1 MTRAIHSVEPPKV
14 RQWPIIMTGC
24 AILLLFTILYIFN
37 PRFLNAVVLQAQ
49 DALISHHAVAP
60 QSGRVVLVDLDDES
74 LENIGQWPWARF
86 LVAQLADRLWDA
98 GAAVLVFDIGFPE
111 PDRLSPAR
119 AISLWQQVMPGI
131 PTPVDSNADFPDFDV
146 LLAQSISRGP
156 TILGCFIHLVD
167 TPADIPDAAQ
177 LPAWHGIFIE
187 RGQGRHFLPQGQSI
201 TPPIDSLRDH
211 SSVSMGFF
219 NTTPDQDNIIRRT
232 PLVAAIGPIRL
243 YPALGPETVRL
254 ARQASHFGI
263 QYDDQWVDGVRH
275 IDIENLRI
283 PTDRHGCLTINFRSR
298 RFPTL
303 RAMDI
308 LSGNFDQFRV
318 KDNIVVIGTS
328 AIGLTDRFITP
339 LDTEIAG
346 MEIHATVI
354 DNLLAGDIIS
364 APYWMFFINLATL
377 LLGGLL
383 LILIVTHTR
392 AMLSFPI
399 LIFAL
404 VYPVALSLFLLR
416 RYQLVFIPAPLAIGW
431 TLTFIGVIVMKY
443 WQQEIIAQYD
453 SRLRTVNRQLE
464 NEIEIRT
471 EAEQAAQEAR
481 NAALRAAAAKS
492 EFLANM
498 SHEIRTPMNSV
509 IGMSDLALRT
519 DLDEKQRN
527 YISKVRYSAH
537 ALLRLINDILDF
549 SKLEAGKLHV
559 EKTAVDLD
567 GVMGDTIDL
576 LSHQAFKKNIELIL
590 DCERAVPRAII
601 GDPLRLRQIL
611 INLAAN
617 AIKFTDRGHVCLR
630 VSVAAAST
638 DARAE
643 KAASNG
649 SEEKAAENG
658 DTVAKSEMLFEII
671 DTGIGLSAEQQACL
685 FQAFHQADA
694 STTRKYG
701 GTGLGLVIS
710 RNLIHAM
717 GGAIAVTSQPGHG
730 SNFHF
735 RLPFTCQPADNE
747 PVIDLPDSVRSRR
760 VLVAGMYTP
769 VTDIVARDCR
779 DLGLRAET
787 IASPFDAPDR
797 LAAAQQAGDPYQ
809 LLLLDTSGMDDDTLV
824 DRISAAP
831 AADSEPLPV
840 ILVGFPDPEDGNIP
854 PISKAGHV
862 HFMAKPVKC
871 TDLVSMLRVAW
882 GYDPRPQRNLW
893 QTEPP
898 PAIAPDRL
906 KNARILLVD
915 DNPINREVA
924 TENMH
929 AYGIHVESAVNGRE
943 AIEKA
948 KTHPWN
954 LILMD
959 IQMPEVDGYEAT
971 RRIRDLEKTGQT
983 PRPHTPILAMTA
995 NAMQEDQE
1003 KCRACGM
1010 NDYLVKPLDIKV
1022 FLSKLLQHI
1031 PHAEVPLP
1039 GYLADKPAATNT
1051 GPSAATD
1058 TTAGN
1063 TNHHDP
1069 VDPPHIP
1076 GADTAAGLRRVNGNF
1091 KLYRRLLA
1099 DFATR
1104 HTNDPDRI
1112 RQAIKA
1118 KDHATA
1124 RTIAHA
1130 IKGSAANL
1138 GLNTIQRLA
1147 TGIDDNL
1154 LKNNAQAAAARID
1167 PLADAL
1173 LTFNQAIAIRRAA
1186 PRQNGLDETVPIVL
1200 PPDLRDTV
1208 RHFRDELRQGKVD
1221 ALDMLASITD
1231 ALRKAG
1237 VTPAALETVAQAAE
1251 TYDFE
1256 RAAERLDKIVDF
1268 KPEH

>member
-1 MTRAIHSVEPPKV
+1 MTRAMHSVEPPRV

-24 AILLLFTILYIFN
+24 TILLLFTILHLLN

-49 DALISHHAVAP
+49 DALISRHAVAP
-60 QSGRVVLVDLDDES
+60 QSGRVVLVDLDDDS

-119 AISLWQQVMPGI
+119 AISLWEQVMPDI
-131 PTPVDSNADFPDFDV
+131 PPPMDTDADFPDFDV

-156 TILGCFIHLVD
+156 TVLGCFIHLVD
-167 TPADIPDAAQ
+167 TPADIPNVAQ

-187 RGQGRHFLPQGQSI
+187 RGQGRHFLAQGQSI
-201 TPPIDSLRDH
+201 TPPIDTLRDH
-211 SSVSMGFF
+211 TSVSMGFF
-219 NTTPDQDNIIRRT
+219 NTTPDHDNIVRRT
-232 PLVAAIGPIRL
+232 PLVAAIGPISL
-243 YPALGPETVRL
+243 YPALGLETVRL

-308 LSGNFDQFRV
+308 LSGNFDASLV
-318 KDNIVVIGTS
+318 KNNIVVIGTS

-346 MEIHATVI
+346 MEIHAIVI

-364 APYWMFFINLATL
+364 APHWMFFINLATL

-383 LILIVTHTR
+383 LIIIVTHTR
-392 AMLSFPI
+392 AILSFPI

-404 VYPVALSLFLLR
+404 VCPVVLSISLLHR
-416 RYQLVFIPAPLAIGW
+416 HLVFSPAPLAIGW
-431 TLTFIGVIVMKY
+431 TLTFIGVVVMKY
-443 WQQEIIAQYD
+443 LQQEVLAKYD
-453 SRLRTVNRQLE
+453 ARLRAVNRQLE
-464 NEIEIRT
+464 KEIEIRT

-519 DLDEKQRN
+519 ELDEKQRN

-559 EKTAVDLD
+559 EKTAFDLD
-567 GVMGDTIDL
+567 SVLGDTIDL

-638 DARAE
+638 DERSERA
-643 KAASNG
+643 AHNVI
-649 SEEKAAENG
+649 EEKTDENG
-658 DTVAKSEMLFEII
+658 DPFDKSEMLFEII
-671 DTGIGLSAEQQACL
+671 DTGIGLSAEQQASL

-717 GGAIAVTSQPGHG
+717 GGTIAVTSQPGHG

-787 IASPFDAPDR
+787 ITSPVDAPDR

-809 LLLLDTSGMDDDTLV
+809 LLLLDTSGIDDDTLI
-824 DRISAAP
+824 DRISAP
-831 AADSEPLPV
+831 SAAASPPLPV
-840 ILVGFPDPEDGNIP
+840 ILIGFPDTEDGNVQ
-854 PISKAGHV
+854 PISKAGHF
-862 HFMAKPVKC
+862 HFMAKPVKF

-882 GYDPRPQRNLW
+882 GYDPRPQSKVW
-893 QTEPP
+893 QTEST

-948 KTHPWN
+948 RKHPWN

-971 RRIRDLEKTGQT
+971 RRIRNLEKTGQT
-983 PRPHTPILAMTA
+983 PRAHTPILAMTA

-1010 NDYLVKPLDIKV
+1010 NDYLVKPLDSDV
-1022 FLSKLLQHI
+1022 FLAKLLKHI

-1039 GYLADKPAATNT
+1039 GYSVDDPAAKKT
-1051 GPSAATD
+1051 GRPPPTE
-1058 TTAGN
+1058 TTEVK

-1069 VDPPHIP
+1069 VEPPHIP
-1076 GADTAAGLRRVNGNF
+1076 DADTDAGLRRVNGNF
-1091 KLYRRLLA
+1091 TLYRRLLA
-1099 DFATR
+1099 DFAI
-1104 HTNDPDRI
+1104 HHADDPERI
-1112 RQAIKA
+1112 RQAIKST
-1118 KDHATA
+1118 DYATA
-1124 RTIAHA
+1124 RAIAHA

-1138 GLNTIQRLA
+1138 GLKTIQGLA

-1154 LKNNAQAAAARID
+1154 RLNNAQAAAARID

-1173 LTFNQAIAIRRAA
+1173 LKFSQAIAIHRAD
-1186 PRQNGLDETVPIVL
+1186 PSQNGLDETTPIVL

-1208 RHFRDELRQGKVD
+1208 LHFRNELRQGQVD
-1221 ALDMLASITD
+1221 ALDMLASITGG
-1231 ALRKAG
+1231 LRKAG
-1237 VTPAALETVAQAAE
+1237 VTPAALETITQAAE

-1256 RAAERLDKIVDF
+1256 QAAERLDKIVDF
-1268 KPEH
+1268 EPDH